1 MRTLRLMTL
10 SCLLT
15 ACSAGVTPMP
25 DPSPTPP
32 PPNLTMAPEIL
43 PQPLSGKPKDLEAN
57 HRDVTQAYH
66 RLAAQV
72 CGLLAYGKVTPIG
85 CMRYLEELETRANE

>member
-15 ACSAGVTPMP
+15 ACSAGVMPMP

-32 PPNLTMAPEIL
+32 PPNLTVAPEIL

-57 HRDVTQAYH
+57 HREVAQMYH

-72 CGLLAYGKVTPIG
+72 CGLLAYERVTPSG
-85 CMRYLEELETRANE
+85 CVRYLEELETRANE